1 MEEERALRRTA
12 NGGTL
17 NDSVLRYPTV
27 STTFTIP
34 LTRYTTRLIT
44 SGRHRPLLADCADSR
59 SDTEDHD
66 DANDF
71 NRRSI
76 VRENCFYSMPIL
88 VLDVVWNLAFVLV
101 SIVVLLSTFR
111 ERPSTPLRLWIS
123 GYGLQCLLHVG
134 FVFFEY
140 QRSMALHGFEDR
152 AYHRSIMKRLESMNT
167 MTSSVW
173 WVFGFYWIVMGG
185 HTLLQ
190 DSPRLYWLTV
200 VFLAF
205 DLFFILFCVGMACV
219 VFFSLC
225 CCIPIIAFAYAMT
238 AREGASEEVI
248 RALPKYTFRQAA
260 LGAFIHG
267 KEREPIGATT
277 ELDNDHLIK
286 ELALHPEDSE
296 CCICL
301 SQYEDGTELYT
312 LPCNHHFHCGCIGK
326 WLRINATCPL
336 CKSSICRGDTL
347 V

>member
-1 MEEERALRRTA
+1 MEEERALRRTS

-17 NDSVLRYPTV
+17 LNRSLLPYPTV

-44 SGRHRPLLADCADSR
+44 SDRHRPLLADCAE
-59 SDTEDHD
+59 EDHSD
-66 DANDF
+66 SEDF
-71 NRRSI
+71 SRRSFI
-76 VRENCFYSMPIL
+76 RENCSYSMPIL

-101 SIVVLLSTFR
+101 SIVVLLSTFK

-123 GYGLQCLLHVG
+123 GYGLQCLLHVA

-140 QRSMALHGFEDR
+140 QRSMAHHGFEDR
-152 AYHRSIMKRLESMNT
+152 AAHRSIMKRLESMNT

-185 HTLLQ
+185 QALLQ

-205 DLFFILFCVGMACV
+205 DLFFILFCIGMACV
-219 VFFSLC
+219 IFFSLC
-225 CCIPIIAFAYAMT
+225 CCIPIVAFAYAMT
-238 AREGASEEVI
+238 TREGASEEDI
-248 RALPKYTFRQAA
+248 RTLPRYTFRQAA
-260 LGAFIHG
+260 ELGTVSRG
-267 KEREPIGATT
+267 KEREPIGATV
-277 ELDNDHLIK
+277 ELDNGHCIK

-301 SQYEDGTELYT
+301 SRYEDGTELYT
-312 LPCNHHFHCGCIGK
+312 LPCNHHFHCGCISK

-336 CKSSICRGDTL
+336 CKSNICRGDTL

>member
-1 MEEERALRRTA
+1 MRRTA

-152 AYHRSIMKRLESMNT
+152 AYHRR
-167 MTSSVW
+167 
-173 WVFGFYWIVMGG
+173 
-185 HTLLQ
+185 
-190 DSPRLYWLTV
+190 
-200 VFLAF
+200 
-205 DLFFILFCVGMACV
+205 
-219 VFFSLC
+219 
-225 CCIPIIAFAYAMT
+225 
-238 AREGASEEVI
+238 
-248 RALPKYTFRQAA
+248 
-260 LGAFIHG
+260 
-267 KEREPIGATT
+267 
-277 ELDNDHLIK
+277 
-286 ELALHPEDSE
+286 
-296 CCICL
+296 
-301 SQYEDGTELYT
+301 
-312 LPCNHHFHCGCIGK
+312 
-326 WLRINATCPL
+326 
-336 CKSSICRGDTL
+336 
-347 V
+347 